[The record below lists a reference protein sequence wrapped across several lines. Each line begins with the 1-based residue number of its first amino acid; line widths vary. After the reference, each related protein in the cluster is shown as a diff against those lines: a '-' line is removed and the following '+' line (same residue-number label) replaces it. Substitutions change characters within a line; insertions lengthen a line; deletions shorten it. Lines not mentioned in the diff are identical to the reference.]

1 MRIKRIETHVLRVAL
16 SNGEAFAYSQSW
28 YDCRTAMIV
37 EIECDDGTTGC
48 GEAFGPPF
56 VNAATIE
63 TVYKPM
69 LLGRDP
75 LDRDTLWLE
84 MYNKLRDHGRKGSVI
99 EALSA
104 VDIALWDIAGKHFG
118 VPVYRLLGRHYR
130 DRVEAYATGL
140 YRKRTADNT
149 AALVDEART
158 YAGQGFRAM
167 KIKIGFGPAYD
178 LEITRAIREALGPGI
193 RLAVD
198 ANHAYDVST
207 ALRLCDSLEPL
218 GIEWFEEPIVPE
230 ELEGFRQL
238 RARTSI
244 PISTGEAEF
253 TRWGF
258 RDLIAAKVVD
268 IVQPDCCVVGGLT
281 EALRVADLA
290 DAWHVRCVPH
300 VWGTGVAI
308 AVALQLLAMIP
319 PCPPSLYPIEPMLEL
334 DRTANVFREE
344 LNRNGY
350 DLSAGVVKIPDL
362 PGLGVDLDRKVLE
375 KYRIRA

>member
-1 MRIKRIETHVLRVAL
+1 MRIRRIETYVLRVEL
-16 SNGEAFAYSQSW
+16 SDGEAFAYSQSW
-28 YDCRTAMIV
+28 YDSRTAMVV
-37 EIECDDGTTGC
+37 EIECDDGTTGY

-63 TVYKPM
+63 SVYKPI
-69 LLGRDP
+69 LVGRDP
-75 LDRDTLWLE
+75 LDRDALWLE
-84 MYNKLRDHGRKGSVI
+84 MYNRLRDHGRKGSVI

-118 VPVYRLLGRHYR
+118 APVCSLLGRRYR

-140 YRKRTADNT
+140 YRKRAPDNT
-149 AALVDEART
+149 AALVSEARG
-158 YAGQGFRAM
+158 YASAGFRTM
-167 KIKIGFGPAYD
+167 KVKIGFGFEYD
-178 LEITRAIREALGPGI
+178 LEVTRAIREAVGSEV

-198 ANHAYDVST
+198 ANHAYDVAA
-207 ALRLCDSLEPL
+207 ALKVCRALEPL

-244 PISTGEAEF
+244 PIATGEAEF

-258 RDLIAAKVVD
+258 RDLISARAVD
-268 IVQPDCCVVGGLT
+268 IEQPDCCVVGGLT
-281 EALRVADLA
+281 EAIRVADLA
-290 DAWHVRCVPH
+290 DAWHVRCLPH

-308 AVALQLLAMIP
+308 AAALQLLAMIP

-334 DRTANVFREE
+334 DRTSNIFREE
-344 LNRNGY
+344 LNTRGY
-350 DLSAGVVKIPDL
+350 DLQNGFVAIPARPGIGVEIN
-362 PGLGVDLDRKVLE
+362 RRILE
-375 KYRIRA
+375 KYRVST